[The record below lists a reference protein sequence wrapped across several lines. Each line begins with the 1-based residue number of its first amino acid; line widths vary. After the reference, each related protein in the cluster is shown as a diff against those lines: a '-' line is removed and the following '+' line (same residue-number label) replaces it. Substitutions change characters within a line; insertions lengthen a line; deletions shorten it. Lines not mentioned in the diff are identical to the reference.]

1 MPRSLTFAHKE
12 HKFTCEINKVDRSKL
27 YGTVSTETLDKDQQR
42 CELATLAYDGRTVIS
57 MGGTALG
64 YMNPQGEWLSR
75 SELTAVTVEGEP
87 IEEVESSFKIDLQL
101 DKEASV
107 EEFLDHSVRLI
118 YALDPLEGEMDEFR
132 KSVDSGK
139 IYRFDFSYRGGTSVD
154 PAFVLS
160 NDQGLWL
167 LIADSNRIEYASLAN
182 AAVCARI
189 EEPEEEDEEDSG
201 ELDFGML

>member
-1 MPRSLTFAHKE
+1 MARSLTFAHNNQ
-12 HKFTCEINKVDRSKL
+12 KFTCEINKVDRSKL

-42 CELATLAYDGRTVIS
+42 CDLATLAYDGRTVIS

-87 IEEVESSFKIDLQL
+87 IEEVESSFKVDLQL
-101 DKEASV
+101 DKEVSI

-118 YALDPLEGEMDEFR
+118 YSLNPVEGEIGEFR
-132 KSVDSGK
+132 KSVDDGK
-139 IYRFDFSYRGGTSVD
+139 IYRFEFSYRGGTSVD

-160 NDQGLWL
+160 NDHGLWL
-167 LIADSNRIEYASLAN
+167 LITDSNRIEYASLTN
-182 AAVCARI
+182 AAVCAKI
-189 EEPEEEDEEDSG
+189 EEPEEEEEDSE

>member
-1 MPRSLTFAHKE
+1 MPRSLTFTHKSR
-12 HKFTCEINKVDRSKL
+12 KFSCEINKVDRSKL

-42 CELATLAYDGRTVIS
+42 CNLATLAYDGRTVIS

-64 YMNPQGEWLSR
+64 YMNPQGEWLTR
-75 SELTAVTVEGEP
+75 AELTAVTPEGEP
-87 IEEVESSFKIDLQL
+87 IEEVESSFKVDLQL
-101 DKEASV
+101 DKEVSM

-118 YALDPLEGEMDEFR
+118 YSLNPVEGEVDEFR

-139 IYRFDFSYRGGTSVD
+139 IFRFEFSYRGGTSVD

-160 NDQGLWL
+160 NEQGLWL
-167 LIADSNRIEYASLAN
+167 LITDSNRVEYASLAH

-189 EEPEEEDEEDSG
+189 EEPEEEEEDSE